1 MRSAPPACG
10 PLSAPLRRPNTR
22 GVAVIGSASR
32 TAWRPRALASALR
45 AVRSAAGRAR
55 AGLALDAAER
65 AIAPSRRSKYGS
77 GSLRAAA
84 PAGAAASATAG
95 IATRD
100 AASAKPAAPRRRNV
114 RIMWDLGLVPAEP
127 ANSTAPA
134 YVPAG
139 RPSLSGARP
148 YLTGRV
154 PAGNG
159 TVLHSLAGHWAG
171 GAPAHLRGM
180 DQGPGPA
187 APHTG
192 GAGGRA
198 AAGGGGRGGR
208 RVVGR
213 RGGGAGRGRE
223 AGGGGGGAAPRGR
236 GHAIGG

>member
-65 AIAPSRRSKYGS
+65 AIAPSRTSKYGS
-77 GSLRAAA
+77 GPLRAAA

-134 YVPAG
+134 YAPAG

-159 TVLHSLAGHWAG
+159 TVCTA
-171 GAPAHLRGM
+171 LRGT
-180 DQGPGPA
+180 GPA
-187 APHTG
+187 A
-192 GAGGRA
+192 RA
-198 AAGGGGRGGR
+198 ERVDRSARGAAGRRCGG
-208 RVVGR
+208 
-213 RGGGAGRGRE
+213 
-223 AGGGGGGAAPRGR
+223 
-236 GHAIGG
+236 